1 MSQVAA
7 VWPSAREII
16 GKSLPG
22 LILIDSVTTLINY
35 INKLFCVKH

>member
-7 VWPSAREII
+7 VWPSARGVI
-16 GKSLPG
+16 GKALPA
-22 LILIDSVTTLINY
+22 LKIIDSVTTFINY